1 MNYKLYM
8 ACAGV
13 LSLVA
18 LGCSDSDISGSSEDP
33 NVLTAYGSSSSVTNS
48 SSGAFDADG
57 GSLWNPSAG
66 DFSVNVARY
75 AASLPA
81 GAKPDGRW
89 FVETDNLDGGNS
101 SVVWPA
107 DLVGIQNER
116 TIVESCNG
124 ICGTVVLERYRLTY
138 EPFAGVG
145 FMLAKDEVGKPVPV
159 DVSDWGG
166 VCISYSSDAA
176 PGLELYLGDSVNA
189 LHDFV
194 SPVGSLPKTISTG
207 PVTKCLKWSDFKF
220 PSWVRD
226 LPEGWK
232 ENVGEKAAKQLVA
245 LKFLI
250 SAMAGEYKFNITS
263 LGTYADQISDPVSS
277 SSDAAEDFSS
287 SSATAL
293 SSSSVG
299 VLSSS
304 STVRSSSSESC
315 VMKTWEQLGGDYPYI
330 RGSEICE
337 SSWPEGAIA
346 DGVWRVMETD
356 SSCGYCNVYVDSVK
370 QVAKGNSSVIWKA
383 GTSKNGEAPD
393 STVLECGGGLC
404 GTIILDNGTLWYNKS
419 FIFDPFVSIGFT
431 LARDSS
437 GKPVPVDVSDWGGIC
452 VDYEVDCGGTCFSSP
467 SLELDLG
474 DSLNAMLGYANP
486 SAKLDYDG
494 ACVKWEDFKIPSWFK
509 GEADDWLENTGVKAS
524 KRLVGIK
531 FKIQGPTGEYTF
543 EIERVQAYDFQK
555 FEVFKE
561 PKCI

>member
-1 MNYKLYM
+1 MNMKYCI
-8 ACAGV
+8 ACAGAF
-13 LSLVA
+13 SLVA
-18 LGCSDSDISGSSEDP
+18 LGCSGGDVSGSSEDP
-33 NVLTAYGSSSSVTNS
+33 NVLTACGSSSSVENS
-48 SSGAFDADG
+48 SSGSFNADD

-75 AASLPA
+75 AAVLPA

-107 DLVGIQNER
+107 DLVGVQNER

-277 SSDAAEDFSS
+277 SSALTEVSSS

-299 VLSSS
+299 VSSSS

-315 VMKTWEQLGGDYPYI
+315 EMKNWEQLGGDYPYV
-330 RGSEICE
+330 RRSEICE

-346 DGVWRVMETD
+346 DGVWRVMELD
-356 SSCGYCNVYVDSVK
+356 SFCAYCNKDGVGSGK
-370 QVAKGNSSVIWKA
+370 SSVVWKT
-383 GTSKNGEAPD
+383 GTNENGELLD
-393 STVLECGGGLC
+393 STIFNHDLSLQGTVVL
-404 GTIILDNGTLWYNKS
+404 DKGTLT
-419 FIFDPFVSIGFT
+419 IDPFVSIGFT
-431 LARDSS
+431 FARDSS

-452 VDYEVDCGGTCFSSP
+452 VEYKVNNDFNYP
-467 SLELDLG
+467 ASLELDLG
-474 DSLNAMLGYANP
+474 DSLNAVLGYANP
-486 SAKLDYDG
+486 SVIVGGFTKD
-494 ACVKWEDFKIPSWFK
+494 CFKWEEFKIPSWFK
-509 GEADDWLENTGVKAS
+509 GEDSSWLENTGVKAS
-524 KRLVGIK
+524 KHLVGIK
-531 FKIQGPTGEYTF
+531 FKIQDEPGEYEFRIDDFESYDRRTF
-543 EIERVQAYDFQK
+543 EMFNG
-555 FEVFKE
+555 

>member
-13 LSLVA
+13 LSLVV

-48 SSGAFDADG
+48 SSGTFNAEG

-75 AASLPA
+75 AAVLPA

-107 DLVGIQNER
+107 DLVGVQNER

-299 VLSSS
+299 VSSSS

-315 VMKTWEQLGGDYPYI
+315 EMKKWEQLGSDYPYVL
-330 RGSEICE
+330 RSEICE
-337 SSWPEGAIA
+337 SSWPKGAIA
-346 DGVWRVMETD
+346 DGVWRVMELD
-356 SSCGYCNVYVDSVK
+356 SSCAYCNKDGVGSGK
-370 QVAKGNSSVIWKA
+370 SSVVWKT
-383 GTSKNGEAPD
+383 GTNENGELLD
-393 STVLECGGGLC
+393 STIFDYDHSLQGTVVL
-404 GTIILDNGTLWYNKS
+404 DKGTLTV
-419 FIFDPFVSIGFT
+419 DPFVSIGFT
-431 LARDSS
+431 FARDSS
-437 GKPVPVDVSDWGGIC
+437 GKPIPVDVSDWGGIC
-452 VDYEVDCGGTCFSSP
+452 IEYKVNKDFNYPASM
-467 SLELDLG
+467 ELDLG
-474 DSLNAMLGYANP
+474 DSLNAVLGYANP
-486 SAKLDYDG
+486 SVIVGGFTKD
-494 ACVKWEDFKIPSWFK
+494 CFKWEEFKIPSWFK
-509 GEADDWLENTGVKAS
+509 GEDSSWLENTGVKAS
-524 KRLVGIK
+524 KHLVGIK
-531 FKIQGPTGEYTF
+531 FKIQDEPGEYEFRIDDFGSYDRRTF
-543 EIERVQAYDFQK
+543 DMFNG
-555 FEVFKE
+555 

>member
-48 SSGAFDADG
+48 SSGTFNAEG

-75 AASLPA
+75 AVSLPA

-145 FMLAKDEVGKPVPV
+145 FMLAKDEVGRPVPV

-277 SSDAAEDFSS
+277 SSVLTEVSSS

-299 VLSSS
+299 VSSSS

-315 VMKTWEQLGGDYPYI
+315 VMKSWEQLGGDYPYI
-330 RGSEICE
+330 RRSEFCE
-337 SSWPEGAIA
+337 SSWPAGAIA
-346 DGVWRVMETD
+346 DGVWRVMEIDSD
-356 SSCGYCNVYVDSVK
+356 SSCAYCGKDGVGRGK
-370 QVAKGNSSVIWKA
+370 SSVVWKT
-383 GTSKNGEAPD
+383 GTSENGEVPD
-393 STVLECGGGLC
+393 STILECGGPC
-404 GTIILDNGTLWYNKS
+404 GTVVLDEGALT
-419 FIFDPFVSIGFT
+419 FQPFVSIGFT

-452 VDYEVDCGGTCFSSP
+452 IDYVSDVP
-467 SLELDLG
+467 ASLELDLG
-474 DSLNAMLGYANP
+474 DSLNAVLGYANP
-486 SAKLDYDG
+486 SVSASDQTIDG
-494 ACVKWEDFKIPSWFK
+494 CFKWEDFKIPSWFR
-509 GEADDWLENTGVKAS
+509 GEDYGWLENTGIKAS
-524 KRLVGIK
+524 KQLVGVK
-531 FKIQGPTGEYTF
+531 LKIQANSGEYKF
-543 EIERVQAYDFQK
+543 NINDFGSYDRRSFD
-555 FEVFKE
+555 VFMG
-561 PKCI
+561 PRCI